1 MFGIRKG
8 LTIGFKAH
16 RGKGAGK
23 TAGLVEAEQT
33 AEGGGIGRVGD

>member
-1 MFGIRKG
+1 M
-8 LTIGFKAH
+8 TEENSWTVKAH